1 MILKCLIALFVLVLL
16 SSQPAA
22 AQQAATGP
30 AVLYFFAHQDDE
42 IDVAAKIVTDLR
54 RGRAVYAAWLTNGGR
69 GGDPVVREKESRA
82 VMDMLGVPDRNLF
95 FLGYPDQE
103 AYKYLEAA
111 LADVEK
117 LVQRLSPIEFTAHAY
132 EGGNIDHDA
141 VAFIAALA
149 ARRFDVPLF
158 EFPDSNM
165 YQGRARVWTFLPRD
179 DTPTLYTRLDK
190 KLYGLRMRVQHS
202 YPNQAASLSF
212 YDFAMDKK
220 SFIKNGEPYRAAPA
234 YDFTKP
240 PAPEVRYSITSQGLV
255 TVDMWIE
262 AARAFL

>member
-1 MILKCLIALFVLVLL
+1 MTLANARIGQIAVNVK
-16 SSQPAA
+16 
-22 AQQAATGP
+22 
-30 AVLYFFAHQDDE
+30 D
-42 IDVAAKIVTDLR
+42 ID
-54 RGRAVYAAWLTNGGR
+54 RAVAFYRDTLGLRFLFAAPPKMGFFDCAG
-69 GGDPVVREKESRA
+69 VRL
-82 VMDMLGVPDRNLF
+82 MLGVPDRNLF